1 MKLADQDFEL
11 IEQAKQTAHRLHV
24 DDLHE
29 VAAALRTKSGNVF
42 TGIHIEASVGFADVC
57 GEVAALCNM
66 VTAGENEID
75 TIVAIHSDGDGNYRL
90 LSPCGRCR
98 ELISDF
104 NIDAKAIVGSIEQ
117 PEAMLISDL
126 LPKKNTG

>member
-1 MKLADQDFEL
+1 MKLAEQDFEL
-11 IEQAKQTAHRLHV
+11 IEYAKQTADRLHV
-24 DDLHE
+24 ADFHE
-29 VAAALRTKSGNVF
+29 VAAALRTRSGNVF

-57 GEVAALCNM
+57 GEVAAICNM
-66 VTAGENEID
+66 VTAGEKEID

-104 NIDAKAIVGSIEQ
+104 NMDAKAIVGSIEQ
-117 PEAMLISDL
+117 PETMAISDL
-126 LPKKNTG
+126 LPKKNI